1 MERSSSDQARFE
13 GIDAV
18 CPKTT
23 EGIFMD
29 MPWSVCGKLHKVTL
43 WKRELPPLKLLWHR
57 TAEPPRLVLHSPEIG
72 HFDECRVG
80 AQSQVANP
88 NRGWINSETPAQ
100 VGSRWGNILDG
111 LTVTAGSIRLDD
123 WLLPS
128 SAPVC

>member
-1 MERSSSDQARFE
+1 LPKALSLLRAVINAELMERSSSDQARFE
-13 GIDAV
+13 GIDAEG
-18 CPKTT
+18 PRTT

-88 NRGWINSETPAQ
+88 NRGWINSETPAAQ
-100 VGSRWGNILDG
+100 GGLEVG
-111 LTVTAGSIRLDD
+111 
-123 WLLPS
+123 
-128 SAPVC
+128 